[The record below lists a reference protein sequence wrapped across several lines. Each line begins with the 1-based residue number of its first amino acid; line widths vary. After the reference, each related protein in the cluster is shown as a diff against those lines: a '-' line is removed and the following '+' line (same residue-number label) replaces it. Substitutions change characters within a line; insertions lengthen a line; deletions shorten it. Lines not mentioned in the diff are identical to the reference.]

1 MGIRRLYRVQ
11 CDECYTAFD
20 WTEWDSKAQAIE
32 TVREDGWKVT
42 AWRVLCPECAK
53 ESGR

>member
-1 MGIRRLYRVQ
+1 MGIRRMYRVQ
-11 CDECYTAFD
+11 CDECYEAFD

-42 AWRVLCPECAK
+42 GQTVLCHNCRE
-53 ESGR
+53 ED